1 MQAQLNRE
9 KQTIAELKQVYAQAA
24 KDVEKRIRELSMRT
38 DMENL
43 QTIIYQKQYQEVL
56 KKQIDNVLDS
66 LHTQEFATIESF
78 LTNCYTDGYLGVMYD
93 IAGQG
98 IPIIMPIDPKQV
110 VKALQTDSKIS
121 TKLYTRLGEDV
132 KKLKASIRAELSR
145 GITQGASYN
154 QIAVKIAKGMK
165 SDYNTAYNSA
175 VRIARTEGHRIQ
187 CQSAYDAQK
196 AAVSKG
202 ADVVK
207 QWNSVL
213 DGRTRPHH
221 RQLDGQ
227 IRELDEPFEIG
238 TLTAD
243 YPGAFGRAS
252 EDCNCRCALLQR
264 ARWALDDDELETLK
278 ERAAFHD
285 LDKTKDFEDYQ
296 KKYLKA
302 SEQVRDSGQKKN
314 DEDTLENLEKQFS
327 DLTEGYS
334 YDDFIND
341 FGTIEDGFEGSS
353 DAEIAKAKKLSEKIK
368 SLRSELNTGKASVDN
383 TIHTKQESIK
393 ILQNLGI
400 DFKDNSSGSISD
412 ETLSNFA
419 DFITDFESSHKE
431 YFNRNKLQLKSITI
445 VDDLIENGK
454 TVGGAYYSD
463 SQSIRLMK
471 KAIETKPTSKLITYS
486 KSDDYRMHFL
496 AHEYGHYIADSL
508 DKNLSITDYD
518 VVQNA
523 LLRYFENDIF
533 KTKTSNLVDALGSY
547 GSKNAREAF
556 AEAFAE
562 AYTSKEPRKFARI
575 FKEELEKVIEK
586 NGKSSIIKSGAVS
599 GARNPFSDEADAH
612 AKKYYG
618 LVRSMKTDVAKIA
631 KATGMAKEEVQAV
644 KNFIFLE
651 KHDLGGKE
659 LEYFKP
665 DFMMAQSWQRLTEG
679 NPEPHDIT
687 MLKHEVLERKLMA
700 EGLSQEEAHLK
711 ASKEYNYSK
720 EAGEYY
726 AKIEKHKKE

>member
-110 VKALQTDSKIS
+110 VKAIQTDSKIS
-121 TKLYTRLGEDV
+121 TRLYTRLGEDV

-196 AAVSKG
+196 AAASKG

-227 IRELDEPFEIG
+227 IRELNEPFEIG

-264 ARWALDDDELETLK
+264 ATWALDDEELETLK
-278 ERAAFHD
+278 KRAEYFD

-302 SEQVRDSGQKKN
+302 SEQVRDSGQKMN
-314 DEDTLENLEKQFS
+314 DEDTSQEQAQEYRPINRSKTITKQDRGNKNISLRAIENTTYKGNMYISDAVELKPKQMHNIEKSIIGALGIVGNGDNLPSCMIISSAEMQSGAVCAYNAAKNIIYIDSIVGDANKLLELQKDMACPENPLSTYVHEFLHWKDAEEYRKTAEITSQKEYLQWLRYKSKKRLDKMEK
-327 DLTEGYS
+327 EGYN
-334 YDDFIND
+334 I
-341 FGTIEDGFEGSS
+341 FGISNYAS
-353 DAEIAKAKKLSEKIK
+353 DRYAIGEY
-368 SLRSELNTGKASVDN
+368 
-383 TIHTKQESIK
+383 
-393 ILQNLGI
+393 
-400 DFKDNSSGSISD
+400 D
-412 ETLSNFA
+412 ETL
-419 DFITDFESSHKE
+419 TE
-431 YFNRNKLQLKSITI
+431 YRVLQL
-445 VDDLIENGK
+445 LGK
-454 TVGGAYYSD
+454 
-463 SQSIRLMK
+463 
-471 KAIETKPTSKLITYS
+471 
-486 KSDDYRMHFL
+486 
-496 AHEYGHYIADSL
+496 
-508 DKNLSITDYD
+508 
-518 VVQNA
+518 
-523 LLRYFENDIF
+523 
-533 KTKTSNLVDALGSY
+533 
-547 GSKNAREAF
+547 
-556 AEAFAE
+556 
-562 AYTSKEPRKFARI
+562 
-575 FKEELEKVIEK
+575 
-586 NGKSSIIKSGAVS
+586 
-599 GARNPFSDEADAH
+599 
-612 AKKYYG
+612 
-618 LVRSMKTDVAKIA
+618 
-631 KATGMAKEEVQAV
+631 
-644 KNFIFLE
+644 
-651 KHDLGGKE
+651 
-659 LEYFKP
+659 
-665 DFMMAQSWQRLTEG
+665 
-679 NPEPHDIT
+679 
-687 MLKHEVLERKLMA
+687 
-700 EGLSQEEAHLK
+700 
-711 ASKEYNYSK
+711 
-720 EAGEYY
+720 GE
-726 AKIEKHKKE
+726 

>member
-66 LHTQEFATIESF
+66 LHTQEFTTIESF
-78 LTNCYTDGYLGVMYD
+78 LTNCYTDGYIGVMYD

-227 IRELDEPFEIG
+227 IRELDEPFEISG
-238 TLTAD
+238 MKAD

-278 ERAAFHD
+278 ERAEFYD
-285 LDKTKDFEDYQ
+285 LDKTKDFEDFQ

-302 SEQVRDSGQKKN
+302 SEQVHEEQQKIPDFVPAKSIAEAEEFVSQFVDLN
-314 DEDTLENLEKQFS
+314 IWGGTGVSYKGISVESANAVNEALYELYSTYDMNKLGGVYVAKGNTKLGKAIQDATAAYSPVRQSLLLNNSALKDLESVK
-327 DLTEGYS
+327 
-334 YDDFIND
+334 
-341 FGTIEDGFEGSS
+341 
-353 DAEIAKAKKLSEKIK
+353 KAKEDE
-368 SLRSELNTGKASVDN
+368 LRL
-383 TIHTKQESIK
+383 
-393 ILQNLGI
+393 LGI
-400 DFKDNSSGSISD
+400 
-412 ETLSNFA
+412 
-419 DFITDFESSHKE
+419 
-431 YFNRNKLQLKSITI
+431 Y
-445 VDDLIENGK
+445 
-454 TVGGAYYSD
+454 
-463 SQSIRLMK
+463 
-471 KAIETKPTSKLITYS
+471 
-486 KSDDYRMHFL
+486 
-496 AHEYGHYIADSL
+496 
-508 DKNLSITDYD
+508 KNNPKGL
-518 VVQNA
+518 V
-523 LLRYFENDIF
+523 F
-533 KTKTSNLVDALGSY
+533 KTKRAEDVVKASMLSGRSTVPDNIKDVINHEMGHSIERAVSKSGSY
-547 GSKNAREAF
+547 AKIKANMNKYAEKISGYATFNEAEYIAESF
-556 AEAFAE
+556 AS
-562 AYTSKEPRKFARI
+562 YRKGEKI
-575 FKEELEKVIEK
+575 IDPELEKVFESFKITSKGIEK
-586 NGKSSIIKSGAVS
+586 TSKTAKIKAQPLGYFSTKNIKTVHLPKDEYAHVKSEI
-599 GARNPFSDEADAH
+599 NTHMSDEQRKMPVVSKAIGNYVYTFENYGFDDYRIIG
-612 AKKYYG
+612 KVPIEGDKYDEIE
-618 LVRSMKTDVAKIA
+618 R
-631 KATGMAKEEVQAV
+631 
-644 KNFIFLE
+644 IFDE
-651 KHDLGGKE
+651 
-659 LEYFKP
+659 
-665 DFMMAQSWQRLTEG
+665 
-679 NPEPHDIT
+679 
-687 MLKHEVLERKLMA
+687 
-700 EGLSQEEAHLK
+700 
-711 ASKEYNYSK
+711 
-720 EAGEYY
+720 
-726 AKIEKHKKE
+726 IE

>member
-196 AAVSKG
+196 AAASKG

-278 ERAAFHD
+278 KRAEYFD

-302 SEQVRDSGQKKN
+302 SESVRNSGQKKN
-314 DEDTLENLEKQFS
+314 DEDTSQEQAEDNNVSRMAMGSGIDWSETVPREVSKEEKKEIMEYAKTKGINMNDISKFDGDKDVLKSQIDQLAKLREEYPELRKHALTLNVKDLDSGDFATTQNRTITLNNKMIRNREITEKIIRESNIFS
-327 DLTEGYS
+327 EK
-334 YDDFIND
+334 
-341 FGTIEDGFEGSS
+341 TIEDIVTHE
-353 DAEIAKAKKLSEKIK
+353 ATHILM
-368 SLRSELNTGKASVDN
+368 
-383 TIHTKQESIK
+383 SIK
-393 ILQNLGI
+393 GNKGLELAKEVYYNVSKEQLSTDEIIKFLSYSVSLYSIEYDDNESNKTYN
-400 DFKDNSSGSISD
+400 FKPQKY
-412 ETLSNFA
+412 
-419 DFITDFESSHKE
+419 KE
-431 YFNRNKLQLKSITI
+431 IIPEIMVKNKNEPSEFTR
-445 VDDLIENGK
+445 EF
-454 TVGGAYYSD
+454 
-463 SQSIRLMK
+463 IRLWK
-471 KAIETKPTSKLITYS
+471 G
-486 KSDDYRMHFL
+486 R
-496 AHEYGHYIADSL
+496 
-508 DKNLSITDYD
+508 
-518 VVQNA
+518 
-523 LLRYFENDIF
+523 
-533 KTKTSNLVDALGSY
+533 
-547 GSKNAREAF
+547 
-556 AEAFAE
+556 
-562 AYTSKEPRKFARI
+562 
-575 FKEELEKVIEK
+575 
-586 NGKSSIIKSGAVS
+586 
-599 GARNPFSDEADAH
+599 
-612 AKKYYG
+612 
-618 LVRSMKTDVAKIA
+618 
-631 KATGMAKEEVQAV
+631 
-644 KNFIFLE
+644 
-651 KHDLGGKE
+651 
-659 LEYFKP
+659 
-665 DFMMAQSWQRLTEG
+665 
-679 NPEPHDIT
+679 
-687 MLKHEVLERKLMA
+687 
-700 EGLSQEEAHLK
+700 
-711 ASKEYNYSK
+711 
-720 EAGEYY
+720 
-726 AKIEKHKKE
+726 

>member
-9 KQTIAELKQVYAQAA
+9 KRTIAELKQVYAQAA
-24 KDVEKRIRELSMRT
+24 KDVEQRIRELSMRT

-175 VRIARTEGHRIQ
+175 ARIARTEGHRIQ

-196 AAVSKG
+196 AAASKG

-264 ARWALDDDELETLK
+264 AKWALDDDELETLK
-278 ERAAFHD
+278 KRAEYFD

-302 SEQVRDSGQKKN
+302 SELVRDSGQKMKPTNKN
-314 DEDTLENLEKQFS
+314 GEEIQFEFS
-327 DLTEGYS
+327 QMNEERQKMVRE
-334 YDDFIND
+334 
-341 FGTIEDGFEGSS
+341 TIEELASKYNTNLIKVVDGAARYG
-353 DAEIAKAKKLSEKIK
+353 KN
-368 SLRSELNTGKASVDN
+368 RS
-383 TIHTKQESIK
+383 HM
-393 ILQNLGI
+393 GI
-400 DFKDNSSGSISD
+400 DGIMALSRGETKEIVIHEFGHSLAIQKAEKMGIQNNSAFWKELRKI
-412 ETLSNFA
+412 
-419 DFITDFESSHKE
+419 HKE
-431 YFNRNKLQLKSITI
+431 YKDEVFRYGQKQYALDGTGYAESI
-445 VDDLIENGK
+445 DE
-454 TVGGAYYSD
+454 
-463 SQSIRLMK
+463 
-471 KAIETKPTSKLITYS
+471 
-486 KSDDYRMHFL
+486 FL
-496 AHEYGHYIADSL
+496 AEGFAAAIL
-508 DKNLSITDYD
+508 NDKN
-518 VVQNA
+518 VN
-523 LLRYFENDIF
+523 
-533 KTKTSNLVDALGSY
+533 
-547 GSKNAREAF
+547 
-556 AEAFAE
+556 
-562 AYTSKEPRKFARI
+562 
-575 FKEELEKVIEK
+575 EKYPEK
-586 NGKSSIIKSGAVS
+586 IISIINK
-599 GARNPFSDEADAH
+599 
-612 AKKYYG
+612 
-618 LVRSMKTDVAKIA
+618 
-631 KATGMAKEEVQAV
+631 
-644 KNFIFLE
+644 
-651 KHDLGGKE
+651 
-659 LEYFKP
+659 YFK
-665 DFMMAQSWQRLTEG
+665 
-679 NPEPHDIT
+679 
-687 MLKHEVLERKLMA
+687 K
-700 EGLSQEEAHLK
+700 
-711 ASKEYNYSK
+711 
-720 EAGEYY
+720 
-726 AKIEKHKKE
+726 

>member
-1 MQAQLNRE
+1 MNREQKEVLQAQLNRE

-24 KDVEKRIRELSMRT
+24 KDVENRIRELSMRT

-78 LTNCYTDGYLGVMYD
+78 LTNCYTDGYIGVMYD

-227 IRELDEPFEIG
+227 IRELNEPFEIG

-264 ARWALDDDELETLK
+264 ARWALDEEELETLK
-278 ERAAFHD
+278 KRAEYFD
-285 LDKTKDFEDYQ
+285 LDKSKDFEDYQ

-314 DEDTLENLEKQFS
+314 DEDTSQEQATDKKKSTNKNGEEIQFEFSQMNEERQKMVRETIEELASNYNTNLIKVVDGAAHYGKNRSNMGIDGIMALSRGETKEVVIHEFGHSLAIQKAEKMGIQNNSAFWKELRKIHKEYKDEVFRYGQKQYALDGTGYAESIDEFLAEGFAAAILNDKNVNEKYPQKVIAIVDKYFKKETLENTGKNGIIKVGNQALAESKHASKRVVQRQV
-327 DLTEGYS
+327 T
-334 YDDFIND
+334 
-341 FGTIEDGFEGSS
+341 
-353 DAEIAKAKKLSEKIK
+353 DAEIQDAIK
-368 SLRSELNTGKASVDN
+368 NPLHKGDEVIDELGRK
-383 TIHTKQESIK
+383 SIK
-393 ILQNLGI
+393 
-400 DFKDNSSGSISD
+400 
-412 ETLSNFA
+412 
-419 DFITDFESSHKE
+419 
-431 YFNRNKLQLKSITI
+431 
-445 VDDLIENGK
+445 
-454 TVGGAYYSD
+454 
-463 SQSIRLMK
+463 
-471 KAIETKPTSKLITYS
+471 
-486 KSDDYRMHFL
+486 
-496 AHEYGHYIADSL
+496 YI
-508 DKNLSITDYD
+508 
-518 VVQNA
+518 
-523 LLRYFENDIF
+523 
-533 KTKTSNLVDALGSY
+533 G
-547 GSKNAREAF
+547 KNA
-556 AEAFAE
+556 
-562 AYTSKEPRKFARI
+562 TVCVNPDTG
-575 FKEELEKVIEK
+575 VITTLWK
-586 NGKSSIIKSGAVS
+586 TGT
-599 GARNPFSDEADAH
+599 RTR
-612 AKKYYG
+612 KKY
-618 LVRSMKTDVAKIA
+618 
-631 KATGMAKEEVQAV
+631 EEG
-644 KNFIFLE
+644 
-651 KHDLGGKE
+651 D
-659 LEYFKP
+659 
-665 DFMMAQSWQRLTEG
+665 
-679 NPEPHDIT
+679 
-687 MLKHEVLERKLMA
+687 
-700 EGLSQEEAHLK
+700 
-711 ASKEYNYSK
+711 
-720 EAGEYY
+720 
-726 AKIEKHKKE
+726 